1 MCTVSVC
8 CAVLVVGCCV
18 VCAVRWCFR
27 VCSCWGFCYLWSVG
41 VSVRLLPSAA
51 PVISSPNKLHKSSHC
66 LPNLTNRFFC
76 ALIPS
81 QKSSPAFLSTIIC
94 PPFLSLS
101 LTLPLSFPPLS
112 LFSLVHSLFC
122 CFAAQHG
129 RLSPLP
135 LVVLPWPCDD
145 CVLYQSVTCVLAQPL
160 PVPCTHRVDPCA
172 AAAST
177 GRRAAWPPL
186 CRPTELSTLQW
197 WEHLLTFMW
206 LTPLAYR
213 ESEKVWCCYDQLKWK
228 LSLQIDEWSPCS
240 LTLKL
245 PFCSHVE

>member
-1 MCTVSVC
+1 M
-8 CAVLVVGCCV
+8 L
-18 VCAVRWCFR
+18 RLLH
-27 VCSCWGFCYLWSVG
+27 LWSVG

-81 QKSSPAFLSTIIC
+81 QKILSCISFNHHL
-94 PPFLSLS
+94 PSLPLSLP
-101 LTLPLSFPPLS
+101 LPLSFPPLS
-112 LFSLVHSLFC
+112 LLSSVHSLFC
-122 CFAAQHG
+122 CFAAQLG

-197 WEHLLTFMW
+197 WEHRLTFMW

-213 ESEKVWCCYDQLKWK
+213 ESEKKYDVVM
-228 LSLQIDEWSPCS
+228 INWSESFHCR
-240 LTLKL
+240 
-245 PFCSHVE
+245 